1 MQDSM
6 QYAYGAGNDL
16 ARCLNWGGGLAAL
29 REQGLPAALA
39 QIEQATPSLLDRWQ
53 VAIQPRPP
61 QPISDPSQRHK
72 RTRSL
77 QQRAESAI
85 HSIQPQPK
93 VSFLPESL
101 HRSFALFLTGI
112 WLCCKIKS
120 SMCAPE
126 CQDCRLRMWLSL
138 MPLDSVQLLFFVCE
152 TGFVKSSTKKPGSH

>member
-101 HRSFALFLTGI
+101 HRSFALLLNSNIIVLQNQKLNVRSRVPG
-112 WLCCKIKS
+112 LKIAYVAQPHAFGF
-120 SMCAPE
+120 CPTPFF
-126 CQDCRLRMWLSL
+126 RL
-138 MPLDSVQLLFFVCE
+138 
-152 TGFVKSSTKKPGSH
+152 